1 MEAFGWVL
9 AGFCGITA
17 VLIAWQIFSIIAVR
31 KIINKQVNDAL
42 PKIEGEA
49 VGVALMSTAKL
60 FEDRNEGEA
69 VKYNLLAIR
78 EFSKSD
84 KRQREIEDCL
94 GVVERTLRW
103 LDANQRSIR
112 LKQDEMFDFVET
124 LRKINS
130 EKSKRVLDWLLKI
143 ADVERKP
150 VSRFNG

>member
-69 VKYNLLAIR
+69 VKA
-78 EFSKSD
+78 KSSVA
-84 KRQREIEDCL
+84 EDTSSSA
-94 GVVERTLRW
+94 RTP
-103 LDANQRSIR
+103 
-112 LKQDEMFDFVET
+112 
-124 LRKINS
+124 
-130 EKSKRVLDWLLKI
+130 KSKYWTLLI
-143 ADVERKP
+143 P
-150 VSRFNG
+150 VKRMLVA